1 MPAMGRAK
9 SMGEVRVLELGSGV
23 SAAHAAGLLADQ
35 GADVVKVEDALGDR
49 TRQRGPFP
57 GDQVDP
63 EQSGLFLALNKNK
76 RGVSLDLD
84 EASGHAQLARLVD
97 WADILIHNHPRAHAE
112 ELGLAPAAL
121 ETRRPDLVVLS
132 LTPFGITGPYRDF
145 RAEELT
151 LSNAGGWA
159 NLCPAA
165 TGRADLPPLRVFG
178 HQCNFVAAV
187 AGATAAMAAYF
198 DAARTGVGEHIDLSI
213 QDYVASVLENGIPHY
228 TYAEIV
234 ATRLGPRM
242 LIPWSIFECS
252 DGPIFL
258 VCVEQDQWERLVE
271 LMGRPEWTELEVF
284 ADIPGR
290 AENQD
295 LVHSF
300 VQEWIG
306 ERTVDELYH
315 QGQKH
320 RICFAPV
327 MSLKQMSDSEHLRE
341 REFFVEAEHSRAG
354 RLRYLGS
361 PIRTR
366 DGGPPVRR
374 AAPLR
379 GEHND
384 ELLSGTLQPRERGVE
399 SGSVRLPLDGIRV
412 VDLSWAWAGPF
423 CAMNLAHLGAEVI
436 RFESEGRPDLYRRLP
451 IIPTGMEPGLNRSGM
466 FNQWNQGKKS
476 VALNLSEPRAV
487 ELLKEVVARSDVV
500 VENFATGVMDRL
512 GLGYEVLRDVNPSVI
527 LASITGYGQTG
538 PYRNYMGYG
547 PAIPP
552 LTGLSAVTGFVGGGP
567 SEIGISMPDPTAGIT
582 AAFAVCAALQ
592 KREMTGEGER
602 LDISLWEA
610 TAALTPEA
618 WMEYAMNGSQPERAG
633 NRDRWMSPHGCFKCS
648 GEDDWVSIA
657 CADDGE
663 WRALCSVV
671 DPTLAVDTRF
681 RNLSSRKTNED
692 ELEKRIEAWT
702 LKRDRWEV
710 ARELQAAGVA
720 AFPSFTPKDIA
731 EDAHMNERGFLERLP
746 HPEVSTQTHTG
757 IPWRLRRRPNGV
769 RCAAPLLGADTEEVL
784 TGILGYSAE
793 QIAQLRNDKV
803 LF

>member
-1 MPAMGRAK
+1 
-9 SMGEVRVLELGSGV
+9 MGEVRVLELGSGV

-35 GADVVKVEDALGDR
+35 GADVVKVEDALGDQ
-49 TRQRGPFP
+49 TRRRGPFP
-57 GDQVDP
+57 GDELDP

-76 RGVSLDLD
+76 RGVDLDLD
-84 EASGHAQLARLVD
+84 DPGGRTQLARLID
-97 WADILIHNHPRAHAE
+97 WADILIHNYPRARAE

-121 ETRRPDLVVLS
+121 EAHRQDLVVLS

-165 TGRADLPPLRVFG
+165 TGRTDLPPLRVFG
-178 HQCNFVAAV
+178 QQCNFGAAV
-187 AGATAAMAAYF
+187 AGATSAMAAYY
-198 DAARTGVGEHIDLSI
+198 DAVRTGIGEHIDLSI
-213 QDYVASVLENGIPHY
+213 QEYVASVLENGVPHY

-234 ATRLGPRM
+234 ATRYAPRM
-242 LIPWSIFECS
+242 LVPWSIFEAS

-271 LMGRPEWTELEVF
+271 LMGRPEWSKLDVF

-295 LVHSF
+295 LVHGF
-300 VQEWIG
+300 VQEWVG

-327 MSLKQMSDSEHLRE
+327 MSLAQISESEHLRA
-341 REFFVEAEHSRAG
+341 REFLLEAEHPRAG

-366 DGGPPVRR
+366 EGGPPIRR
-374 AAPLR
+374 TAPLR

-384 ELLSGTLQPRERGVE
+384 ELLGGRSQPRERHHEFG
-399 SGSVRLPLDGIRV
+399 GVRLPLDGIRV

-436 RFESEGRPDLYRRLP
+436 RFESEGRPDLYRRIP
-451 IIPTGMEPGLNRSGM
+451 ILRPGTEDGLNRSGM

-476 VALNLSEPRAV
+476 VALNLSEPSAV
-487 ELLKEVVARSDVV
+487 ELLKDVVARSDVV

-512 GLGYEVLRDVNPSVI
+512 GIGYEVLRDVNSRII

-538 PYRNYMGYG
+538 PYRSYMGYG

-552 LTGLSAVTGFVGGGP
+552 LTGLAATTGFVGGGP

-618 WMEYAMNGSQPERAG
+618 WMEYAMNASQPERAG
-633 NRDRWMSPHGCFKCS
+633 NRDRWMSPHGCFKCR

-657 CADDGE
+657 CADDDE
-663 WRALCSVV
+663 WRALCGIV
-671 DPTLAVDTRF
+671 DPTLADDPRF
-681 RNLSSRKTNED
+681 RNHAERKANED
-692 ELEKRIEAWT
+692 ELEKRIGAWT
-702 LKRDRWEV
+702 LERDRWEV
-710 ARELQAAGVA
+710 TRALQAVGVA
-720 AFPSFTPKDIA
+720 AFPSFTPKDVA
-731 EDAHMNERGFLERLP
+731 EDAHLNERGFLERLP
-746 HPEVSTQTHTG
+746 HPEVGTQTHTG

-769 RCAAPLLGADTEEVL
+769 RSAAPVLGADTEEVL
-784 TGILGYSAE
+784 TRILGYSSD

>member
-1 MPAMGRAK
+1 
-9 SMGEVRVLELGSGV
+9 MGEIRVLELGSGV
-23 SAAHAAGLLADQ
+23 SAAHAAGLFADQ

-49 TRQRGPFP
+49 TRRRGPFP
-57 GDQVDP
+57 GDQLDP

-84 EASGHAQLARLVD
+84 DEAGRAQLTRLID
-97 WADILIHNHPRAHAE
+97 WADILIHNYPRVRAE

-121 ETRRPDLVVLS
+121 EARRPDLVVLS
-132 LTPFGITGPYRDF
+132 LTPFGVTGPYRDF

-165 TGRADLPPLRVFG
+165 TGRTDLPPLKVFG
-178 HQCNFVAAV
+178 QQCNFVASV

-198 DAARTGVGEHIDLSI
+198 DVSRTGVGEHVDLSV
-213 QDYVASVLENGIPHY
+213 QEYVASVLENGVPQY
-228 TYAEIV
+228 TYAENV
-234 ATRLGPRM
+234 ATRYAPRL
-242 LIPWSIFECS
+242 LIPWSIFEAS

-284 ADIPGR
+284 VDNLGR
-290 AENQD
+290 EENQD
-295 LVHSF
+295 MVHSF
-300 VQEWIG
+300 VQEWFG
-306 ERTVDELYH
+306 KRTVDEIYH

-327 MSLKQMSDSEHLRE
+327 MSLKQMAESAHLCE
-341 REFFVEAEHSRAG
+341 REFFVEAEHPRAG
-354 RLRYLGS
+354 QLRYLGS

-366 DGGPPVRR
+366 EGGPPVRR

-384 ELLSGTLQPRERGVE
+384 ELLGSSLQPRERGTE
-399 SGSVRLPLDGIRV
+399 LGEVRLPLDGIRV

-436 RFESEGRPDLYRRLP
+436 RFESEGRPDLYRRLA
-451 IIPTGMEPGLNRSGM
+451 IIRPGTEPGLNCSGM

-476 VALNLSEPRAV
+476 VALNLSEPRAI
-487 ELLKEVVARSDVV
+487 ELLKEIVAGSDVV
-500 VENFATGVMDRL
+500 LENFATGVMDRL
-512 GLGYEVLRDVNPSVI
+512 GLGYEVLREANPRII

-552 LTGLSAVTGFVGGGP
+552 LTGLSAVTGFLGGGP
-567 SEIGISMPDPTAGIT
+567 CEIGISMPDPTAGIT
-582 AAFAVCAALQ
+582 AAFAICAALQ
-592 KREMTGEGER
+592 KRETTGEGER

-618 WMEYAMNGSQPERAG
+618 WMEYAMNGGQPERAG
-633 NRDRWMSPHGCFKCS
+633 NRDHEMSPHGCFKCS

-657 CADDGE
+657 CASDDE
-663 WRALCSVV
+663 WRALCNVV
-671 DPTLAVDTRF
+671 SPSLADDPRF
-681 RNLSSRKTNED
+681 RSLADRKANED

-702 LKRDRWEV
+702 LESDRWEV
-710 ARELQAAGVA
+710 TRELQAAGVA
-720 AFPSFTPKDIA
+720 AFPSFTPKDVA
-731 EDAHMNERGFLERLP
+731 EDPHLNERGFLERLP
-746 HPEVSTQTHTG
+746 HPEVGTQTHTG
-757 IPWRLRRRPNGV
+757 IPWRLHRRPNGV
-769 RCAAPLLGADTEEVL
+769 RSAAPVLGADTEEVL
-784 TGILGYSAE
+784 ASLLGYSAE

>member
-1 MPAMGRAK
+1 MGHATA
-9 SMGEVRVLELGSGV
+9 MGEVRVLELGSGV

-49 TRQRGPFP
+49 TRRRGPFP
-57 GDQVDP
+57 SDQLDP

-84 EASGHAQLARLVD
+84 DQDARTQLTRLID
-97 WADILIHNHPRAHAE
+97 WADILIHNYPRARAE
-112 ELGLAPAAL
+112 ELGLAPAVL
-121 ETRRPDLVVLS
+121 EASHPHLVVLS

-165 TGRADLPPLRVFG
+165 TGRTDLPPLKVFG
-178 HQCNFVAAV
+178 EQCSFMAAV
-187 AGATAAMAAYF
+187 AGATATMAAYF

-213 QDYVASVLENGIPHY
+213 QEYVASVLENGVPQY
-228 TYAEIV
+228 TYAENV
-234 ATRLGPRM
+234 ATRYAPRM
-242 LIPWSIFECS
+242 LIPWSIFQAS

-271 LMGRPEWTELEVF
+271 LMGRPEWTGLEVF
-284 ADIPGR
+284 ADVLGR

-295 LVHSF
+295 LVHGF

-315 QGQKH
+315 QGQKR

-327 MSLKQMSDSEHLRE
+327 MSLAQMSESEHLRE
-341 REFFVEAEHSRAG
+341 REFFVEAEHPRAG

-366 DGGPPVRR
+366 AGGPSVRR
-374 AAPLR
+374 AAPQR

-384 ELLSGTLQPRERGVE
+384 EVLRGTPQPRERGE
-399 SGSVRLPLDGIRV
+399 DSGAVRLPLEGIRV

-451 IIPTGMEPGLNRSGM
+451 IIRPGTEPGLNRSGM

-476 VALNLSEPRAV
+476 VSLNMSEPRAI
-487 ELLKEVVARSDVV
+487 ELLKDVVATSDVV

-512 GLGYEVLRDVNPSVI
+512 GIGYDVLREVNPRVI
-527 LASITGYGQTG
+527 LASVTGYGQTG
-538 PYRNYMGYG
+538 PYRSYMGYG

-552 LTGLSAVTGFVGGGP
+552 LTGLAAATGFVGGAP
-567 SEIGISMPDPTAGIT
+567 REIGISMPDPTAGIT
-582 AAFAVCAALQ
+582 AAFAICAALQ
-592 KREMTGEGER
+592 NRELTGEGER

-610 TAALTPEA
+610 TAALTAEA
-618 WMEYAMNGSQPERAG
+618 WMEYAMNGKQPERAG

-657 CADDGE
+657 CADDDE
-663 WRALCSVV
+663 WRALCGVL
-671 DPTLAVDTRF
+671 DPTLADDPRF
-681 RNLSSRKTNED
+681 RNLAQRKRNED

-702 LKRDRWEV
+702 LERDRWAV
-710 ARELQAAGVA
+710 THELQAVGVA
-720 AFPSFTPKDIA
+720 AFPSFTPKDVA
-731 EDAHMNERGFLERLP
+731 EDAHLNERGFLERLP
-746 HPEVSTQTHTG
+746 HPEVGTQTHTG

-769 RCAAPLLGADTEEVL
+769 RSAAPVLGADTEEVL
-784 TGILGYSAE
+784 TKILGYSSE
-793 QIAQLRNDKV
+793 QIAELRNDKV
-803 LF
+803 LL